1 MEVTVVDVGCGSG
14 KWPMEVA
21 QQFPQAKVVGFDL
34 SPIERRNKP
43 ANCEFIVG
51 DLNKGLPFADN
62 SMDLVHSR

>member
-1 MEVTVVDVGCGSG
+1 
-14 KWPMEVA
+14 MEVA